1 MVKQM
6 EGAPSVSVDRSVI
19 NVLKKV
25 DQQPGI
31 QEVNILK
38 DSIFPHGATCETF
51 CVETSVIDFTC
62 QNLRSHSD
70 NQADDEKGGEDAS

>member
-1 MVKQM
+1 M

-31 QEVNILK
+31 QEVNLLK
-38 DSIFPHGATCETF
+38 DS
-51 CVETSVIDFTC
+51 VIST
-62 QNLRSHSD
+62 RSYV
-70 NQADDEKGGEDAS
+70 